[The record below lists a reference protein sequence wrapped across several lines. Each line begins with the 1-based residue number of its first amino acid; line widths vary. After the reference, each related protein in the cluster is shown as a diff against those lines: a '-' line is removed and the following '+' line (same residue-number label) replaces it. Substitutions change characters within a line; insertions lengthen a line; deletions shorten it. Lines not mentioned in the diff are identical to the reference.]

1 MGTVQKN
8 KGGRPKIEIDAD
20 QVKKLAAMQCTNVE
34 IAAFFNCDEGT
45 IRKRFSDVLSKGR
58 ETGKISLRRMQ
69 WQSAEKGNTSMLI
82 WLGKQY
88 LGQSDKKDLDPE
100 SNLADML
107 SKLIQSRPD

>member
-1 MGTVQKN
+1 MAGKKN
-8 KGGRPKIEIDAD
+8 TGRPKIEIDSD
-20 QVKKLAAMQCTNVE
+20 QVRKLAAMQCTNVE
-34 IAAFFNCDEGT
+34 IAAFFDCDEGT
-45 IRKRFSDVLSKGR
+45 IRKRFSDILSKGR
-58 ETGKISLRRMQ
+58 EGGKISLRRMQ

-100 SNLADML
+100 SNLADLL